1 MRSAGRQR
9 PTQRRSASFV
19 GGNAGIFKRHNILDC
34 PIRRISRDLLKREL
48 PAKARPLERLVH
60 ACAESPRFVNHRGHK
75 VRTSSTARQG
85 RAAPEGLSRDAAAGY
100 ADTLSLVGNLLADLP
115 SGERWCPSL
124 FIPFIVIIAGDLF
137 NNGIDLVTVQKLLGH
152 ANVQTIAQD
161 DRRGERA
168 KKKPVGTLQVPY
180 RRRKYLLSVQT
191 TVLTGDSVMDAHRV

>member
-1 MRSAGRQR
+1 
-9 PTQRRSASFV
+9 
-19 GGNAGIFKRHNILDC
+19 
-34 PIRRISRDLLKREL
+34 
-48 PAKARPLERLVH
+48 
-60 ACAESPRFVNHRGHK
+60 
-75 VRTSSTARQG
+75 
-85 RAAPEGLSRDAAAGY
+85 
-100 ADTLSLVGNLLADLP
+100 
-115 SGERWCPSL
+115 L

-168 KKKPVGTLQVPY
+168 KKRAVGTLQVPY